1 MSLSKMDFTNDDEK
15 LLIEKIYNSAI
26 STLSDEDQQ
35 LPQIQLMLPLLKKG
49 IGVHHGGLLPIVK
62 ESIELI
68 FQEGLVK
75 VLFST
80 ETFSMGINMPAKTVI
95 FTNIEKYD
103 GEDFRWLTGGEYIQ
117 MSGRAG
123 RRGLDERGITILM
136 LNKKMDNEVA
146 KSMLMGKADS
156 LNSSFHLNYN
166 MIINLLRVEG
176 IEPEYIIKRSFH
188 QFQSERA
195 VPSLKSKVQE
205 LNQKLMLYKFENESK
220 LKEVIAMK
228 SQADKV
234 SILLFLFY
242 CNIKISL
249 QMRLSE
255 S

>member
-95 FTNIEKYD
+95 FTNIEKFD

-136 LNKKMDNEVA
+136 LNKKMDNEIA

-156 LNSSFHLNYN
+156 LKSSFHLNYN

-195 VPSLKSKVQE
+195 VPGLKSKVQE

-234 SILLFLFY
+234 SILLLLFY

>member
-1 MSLSKMDFTNDDEK
+1 MSLSKMDFTTDDEK
-15 LLIEKIYNSAI
+15 LLIEKIYNNAI

-49 IGVHHGGLLPIVK
+49 IGIHHGGLLPIVK

-95 FTNIEKYD
+95 FTNIEKFD

-123 RRGLDERGITILM
+123 RRGLDDRGITILM
-136 LNKKMDNEVA
+136 LNKKMDNDVA
-146 KSMLMGKADS
+146 KSMLNGKADC

-176 IEPEYIIKRSFH
+176 IDPEYIVKRSFH

-195 VPSLKSKVQE
+195 VPGLKSKVQD
-205 LNQKLMLYKFENESK
+205 LNQQLSLYNLENESL
-220 LKEVIAMK
+220 LKEAIQCS
-228 SQADKV
+228 SQATKV
-234 SILLFLFY
+234 
-242 CNIKISL
+242 
-249 QMRLSE
+249 
-255 S
+255 